1 MCDVRPFCGL
11 RYDLQRAGA
20 PSTIITPP
28 YDVISPEERA
38 RFYRANP
45 HNVIRIEYGA
55 EEPGDTPESN
65 KYTRAAATLDQ
76 WLRED
81 ILVRDRR
88 PAFYVVEHSFSY
100 RDAGRSRWGLIARVR
115 LEDFESGR
123 VHPHERTNRAPAVD
137 RLNLLRACRANIS
150 PVMGLFRTESGEMAA
165 RLRDLSRA
173 DPAFCAEDGQGVIY
187 RLWVLDDEAEIAE
200 VSGFFD
206 DRDIYIADGHHRYET
221 ALRYRNE
228 RRAAASSLDDDEP
241 FNFVMMSLMDSQDP
255 GLVMQPTHRTVKGLE
270 PARVAELESKISP
283 YFEAGPPITPMTAEA
298 DTVEHWLRTLELRG
312 REGTVLGLY
321 GGHGQDLRLL
331 ILRPDADLRGLL
343 SAEELRLWKGLDVV
357 LLQRIVIQEA
367 LGIWSLD
374 DETAHLDYT
383 RDALLAKQRVDSGE
397 RQLAFFLNPAPITS
411 ILESAEA
418 GRRLP
423 QKSTYFH
430 PKTPAGLV
438 MYPLWDQ
445 S

>member
-11 RYDLQRAGA
+11 RYNLQRAGA
-20 PSTIITPP
+20 PSTVITPP

-38 RFYRANP
+38 RFYSANP
-45 HNVIRIEYGA
+45 YNIIRIEYGA
-55 EEPGDTPESN
+55 EEPGDTPDSN
-65 KYTRAAATLDQ
+65 KYTRAAATLDR
-76 WLRED
+76 WLGED

-100 RDAGRSRWGLIARVR
+100 RGAGRSRWGLIARVR

-123 VHPHERTNRAPAVD
+123 VHPHERTNKAPAVD

-165 RLRDLSRA
+165 RLRDLSQD
-173 DPAFCAEDGQGVIY
+173 DPAFSAGDSQGVTY
-187 RLWVLDDEAEIAE
+187 RLWVLDDEAEIAD
-200 VSGFFD
+200 VSGFLA
-206 DRDIYIADGHHRYET
+206 DRDIFIADGHHRYET
-221 ALRYRNE
+221 ALRYQKE
-228 RRAAASSLDDDEP
+228 RQEAAPSPGGDEP

-270 PARVAELESKISP
+270 PARVAELESKISS
-283 YFEAGPPITPMTAEA
+283 YFEVGPPIPPMPAEA
-298 DTVEHWLRTLELRG
+298 DTVEHWLRDLELRG

-321 GGHGQDLRLL
+321 GGGRDLRLL
-331 ILRPDADLRGLL
+331 RLRPDVDLRGLL
-343 SAEELRLWKGLDVV
+343 SAEELTLWKDLDVV

-367 LGIWSLD
+367 LGIRSLD
-374 DETAHLDYT
+374 EETAHLDYT

-397 RQLAFFLNPAPITS
+397 RQLAFFLNPAPISS
-411 ILESAEA
+411 ILDSAAA

-438 MYPLWDQ
+438 MYPLWD
-445 S
+445 